1 MIVELSDF
9 VFPAQSSQTGL
20 FSSLPSLVVL
30 TCSLVYRFPEP
41 VPELVWGGCCWV
53 SVQAR
58 TRELLD
64 SLPPPPEPWTLCP
77 FTLHIFCTVLTVNKL
92 LKFFLVKLESAPK
105 SGPSALTIILHRPE
119 SGCIN

>member
-58 TRELLD
+58 RRELLD
-64 SLPPPPEPWTLCP
+64 SLPPPPGALDPLP
-77 FTLHIFCTVLTVNKL
+77 LHL
-92 LKFFLVKLESAPK
+92 AY
-105 SGPSALTIILHRPE
+105 ILH
-119 SGCIN
+119 CAHCK